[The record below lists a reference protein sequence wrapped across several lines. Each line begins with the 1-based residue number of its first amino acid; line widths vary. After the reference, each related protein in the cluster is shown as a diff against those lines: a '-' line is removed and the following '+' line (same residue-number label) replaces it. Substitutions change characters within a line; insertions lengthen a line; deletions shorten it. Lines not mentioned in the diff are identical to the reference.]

1 MLRQWNRLL
10 RVKLLLKGFNEQT
23 CWLFLDSEKA
33 CNLILMTVLN
43 ELGFVYLNSSSYF
56 VEENEGH
63 DDRNPLRL
71 YQEVW
76 EINFF

>member
-1 MLRQWNRLL
+1 M
-10 RVKLLLKGFNEQT
+10 
-23 CWLFLDSEKA
+23 
-33 CNLILMTVLN
+33 MTVLN